1 MHAFKWK
8 SVVAASA
15 AILCISAAAAPAAW
29 AFGGCVDSPENPTL
43 LLALLGGAAA
53 GVPWLRRQLKK
64 RRDRHSS

>member
-1 MHAFKWK
+1 MRELRFGKILMLGAWVLVINLAGMTAAF
-8 SVVAASA
+8 
-15 AILCISAAAAPAAW
+15 

-64 RRDRHSS
+64 RRDKHGS